1 MNKEQHTAAL
11 LLGSNVGE
19 RPGYLERAIKLI
31 TEKAGRLVANSSLFE
46 TAPWGN
52 TAQRSFLNQAILIQT
67 ILPPM
72 ELLQTLLDI
81 EIELGRKRIEKWGP
95 RIIDI
100 DILYYDQ
107 LEVNQDHLKIP
118 HPFLQERRFSLVPLH
133 EISPDWVHPRLQK
146 TVSQMLEDCQDEG
159 EVTIYRADKED

>member
-11 LLGSNVGE
+11 LLGSNVGD
-19 RPGYLERAIKLI
+19 RPAYLEQAIKLI

-52 TAQRSFLNQAILIQT
+52 TAQRSFLNQGILIQT
-67 ILPPM
+67 TLPPA

-81 EIELGRKRIEKWGP
+81 EIELGRERIEKWGP

-107 LEVNQDHLKIP
+107 LVINKDHLKIP

-133 EISPDWVHPRLQK
+133 EISPGWVHPQLQK
-146 TVSQMLEDCQDEG
+146 TVAQLLEDCQDEG
-159 EVTIYRADKED
+159 EVTIYRTDKED